1 MINQRILD
9 AIEEIGQISKEL
21 LKTKEGVTDEKLE
34 RYFCKFE
41 KARMDMYDAV
51 EQRNLFMKFGGEDA
65 INCIGEEYE
74 VELQDDILKLCIPE
88 TLPKIKQGINY
99 TQKRIMSNIS
109 WTIRKYEGLFYDKSV
124 IVIIK
129 IYDNKKIWDA
139 DNRNI
144 KLIHDGLIHGRI
156 IKDDNINCSCYFVQ
170 GYYSE
175 EPHTEV
181 YVLLAEEI
189 TRIIDKKIGEKVYTN
204 IAKF

>member
-204 IAKF
+204 IAKL